1 MRKEDGAEAVASQE
15 LKVRRMDESGIALAL
30 EWADAE
36 GWNPGRHDASCFY
49 AADPRGFF
57 LGELDG
63 EPVGCISAVAY
74 DGTFGFLGLY
84 IVKPPYRGRGFGLKL
99 WNTAMDYMG
108 ARNVGLDGVVAQQ
121 DNYRKSGFKLAYRNM
136 RYQGT
141 GGGTEPAGLVQ
152 LSSIGFDE
160 ICRYD
165 ATVFPVP
172 RVGLLRRWI
181 DQPQVVAL
189 GVLSGNRLAGY
200 GVARASRSGFRIGPL
215 FADAAHVAG
224 ALFEGLS
231 SRLRGEPIFLD
242 TTEANPRSA
251 ELAQRYG
258 MEPMFE
264 TARMYTGGIPN
275 VQSDR
280 CFGLTSLEIG

>member
-1 MRKEDGAEAVASQE
+1 MRPHEAHEISRE
-15 LKVRRMDESGIALAL
+15 LRVRRMDENGVGLAL
-30 EWADAE
+30 EWAAAE

-49 AADPRGFF
+49 AADPYGFF
-57 LGELDG
+57 LADLDG

-74 DGTFGFLGLY
+74 DAAFGFLGLY
-84 IVKPPYRGRGFGLKL
+84 IVKPSYRGRGFGLKL
-99 WNTAMDYMG
+99 WDTAMAYMG
-108 ARNVGLDGVVAQQ
+108 TRNVGLDGVVAQQ
-121 DNYRKSGFKLAYRNM
+121 DNYKKSGFKLAYRNM

-141 GGGTEPAGLVQ
+141 GGGAEPAGLVE
-152 LSSIGFDE
+152 LSSVSFDE

-165 ATVFPVP
+165 ATVFPAP
-172 RVGLLRRWI
+172 RARLLRRWI
-181 DQPQVVAL
+181 DQPGAVAL
-189 GVLSGNRLAGY
+189 GVLSGQSLAGY
-200 GVARASRSGFRIGPL
+200 GVARPSRTGFRIGPL
-215 FADAAHVAG
+215 FADAAHIAG

-251 ELAQRYG
+251 DLAQRYG

-264 TARMYTGGIPN
+264 TARMYTDGVPAGR
-275 VQSDR
+275 SDR